1 MHELLSLHYSH
12 ISFHRELIHFH
23 PVRGKKGSKLIHLY
37 PTWGKF
43 WINID
48 SFLPQN
54 GVKMGHHFILL
65 QMASES
71 SIAFY
76 YYIQICSNKI
86 IPDLGCYK
94 R

>member
-1 MHELLSLHYSH
+1 MYRLPSLHYSH

-54 GVKMGHHFILL
+54 GVKKGHHFILL
-65 QMASES
+65 RMAPKS
-71 SIAFY
+71 SIAFHY
-76 YYIQICSNKI
+76 CIQMCSNKI
-86 IPDLGCYK
+86 VPDSGYYT